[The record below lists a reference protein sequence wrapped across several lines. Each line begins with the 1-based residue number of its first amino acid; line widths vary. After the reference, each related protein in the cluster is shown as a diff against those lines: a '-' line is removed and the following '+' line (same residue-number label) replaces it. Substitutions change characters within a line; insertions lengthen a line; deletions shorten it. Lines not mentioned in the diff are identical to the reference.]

1 MILYIF
7 LQFFLYETTLSISL
21 SSYPDA
27 IIRISLFSLIL
38 ISSEEHPGIIMTSFT
53 KLENLVSLLSLY
65 WKGSE
70 YIIQSVNKK
79 EQIYMCIQASSHHS
93 GMYGTPFPC
102 DFVES
107 VIKEPWQSVSVK
119 KMLAKYKY
127 K

>member
-1 MILYIF
+1 MGNKRLKRHTTKTKRRTDKSKKHTTRRLRNIKKTCKKVKLYGK
-7 LQFFLYETTLSISL
+7 SKNKCK
-21 SSYPDA
+21 
-27 IIRISLFSLIL
+27 FSVPIGLAFKTCKGV
-38 ISSEEHPGIIMTSFT
+38 P
-53 KLENLVSLLSLY
+53 
-65 WKGSE
+65 KGSE